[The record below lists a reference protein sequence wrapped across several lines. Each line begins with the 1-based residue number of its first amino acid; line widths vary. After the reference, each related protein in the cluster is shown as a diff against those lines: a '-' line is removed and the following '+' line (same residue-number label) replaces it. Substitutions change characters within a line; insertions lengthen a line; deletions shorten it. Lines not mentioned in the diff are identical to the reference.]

1 MTYDSISALADAD
14 RSSAAVKAENILRQ
28 RLRISN
34 PHDPREVIEGLR
46 RLFPDQ
52 AAALDREA
60 SGLPSGLADLY
71 RRPAAVPV
79 SGASATEFD
88 RAQDRIETELRAL
101 GSDNQLKDVDAEIE
115 GWGQAIRTLV
125 AGGRSAAQMALD
137 PRARDRAL
145 ASRRQ
150 LCDYARMVRL
160 AGASNPAANPAY
172 RRLAQSIDTAAALIL
187 VSAGEA
193 MAELGVAGGQVIL
206 AAPVS
211 ELQARRD
218 AVIGALR
225 CLNGTAEGS
234 CDDFPR
240 GVHGLRTLLR
250 RLHDGHSELLAYL
263 DENAMARLLDDLI
276 DHAANG
282 TGRGLRVLSAAASVP
297 LAQLERIAA
306 AASSIDEDSPSPTI
320 SRLVNTLALFIETF
334 QQSSGHRMLA
344 ISRAAIV
351 QMGLQGSG
359 IRDAGAARL
368 QKIVELRGYLAQHVD
383 CLMGCDCERERVAA
397 QILIDGLLAG
407 IDRAIDLYVAGT
419 DQNGRG
425 NPERRAVAY
434 GLLCIVFTLLI
445 DEACN
450 LATTSSDAP
459 EDQIG
464 RVLEKSRGLRE
475 IIQALAWHLL
485 DPLRD
490 TNYALATRMATNNDG
505 KSDYMDEI
513 FSYWR
518 TENRWLDMA
527 PRFTAMCT
535 MPTSYLVLTN
545 ISSSSNLTYD
555 NKRYLELVICYVF
568 KVSGVNIDR
577 IPPLTYDVPYHRDTS
592 LGIMAEA
599 ISSRGWP
606 PQSGQFGQS
615 NPTRSKP

>member
-306 AASSIDEDSPSPTI
+306 AASSIDEGNSSPAI
-320 SRLVNTLALFIETF
+320 SRLINTLALYIETF

-344 ISRAAIV
+344 IARPAIV
-351 QMGLQGSG
+351 QMGPQGSG
-359 IRDAGAARL
+359 IRDKGAVQL
-368 QKIVELRGYLAQHVD
+368 QKIVQLRGHLAQHVD

-397 QILIDGLLAG
+397 QILVDGLLAG
-407 IDRAIDLYVAGT
+407 IDRAIDLYIAGT
-419 DQNGRG
+419 DQNSKG
-425 NPERRAVAY
+425 NSELRAASY
-434 GLLCIVFTLLI
+434 GLLCAALLGFMKRGSNNYNI
-445 DEACN
+445 YNQKLPNRPSEAM
-450 LATTSSDAP
+450 
-459 EDQIG
+459 IG
-464 RVLEKSRGLRE
+464 ERLSLEYGLRE
-475 IIQALAWHLL
+475 TLIDLVRSLTRPILHNNYGFKLTFRYIQIALQGCKLIQAEL
-485 DPLRD
+485 
-490 TNYALATRMATNNDG
+490 Y
-505 KSDYMDEI
+505 
-513 FSYWR
+513 SYWR
-518 TENRWLDMA
+518 SEDRWLDAA
-527 PRFTAMCT
+527 PRFA
-535 MPTSYLVLTN
+535 SYCAIAGHWMGDYNTTHSGREITDYKYNHRSLSRHAFEITGQVPDRLAALDYN
-545 ISSSSNLTYD
+545 IPGHKDWSLQ
-555 NKRYLELVICYVF
+555 
-568 KVSGVNIDR
+568 R
-577 IPPLTYDVPYHRDTS
+577 IADKKTD
-592 LGIMAEA
+592 
-599 ISSRGWP
+599 
-606 PQSGQFGQS
+606 
-615 NPTRSKP
+615 